1 MERPLPIPC
10 AHDKEFWQAAAED
23 RLLVQKT
30 AGGHWQA
37 YPRAHALDD
46 PMMRDAPPAFQQVSG
61 CGTVESISVVHRS
74 FYKDIPAPYA
84 FVIVRL
90 EEGVLMT
97 GQITGADPA
106 RVAIGDPVTVSF
118 LEVAPGKKLPCF
130 TPVTKTA

>member
-23 RLLVQKT
+23 RLVVQKT
-30 AGGHWQA
+30 AGGRWQA

-46 PMMRDAPPAFQQVSG
+46 PMTRDAAPAFRQVSG
-61 CGTVESISVVHRS
+61 RGRIESISVVHRS
-74 FYKDIPAPYA
+74 FYKDIPAPYGFA
-84 FVIVRL
+84 IVRL

-106 RVAIGDPVTVSF
+106 SAAIGDPVTVTF

-130 TPVTKTA
+130 TPAPKDA